1 MHLSGNIWSVHDM
14 VLPIPNFEFRNL
26 DQSEMSWI
34 VYLCQFD
41 LEHPFWLVQG
51 WKEQTTKSS
60 KFENYGNFCKIYQSN
75 EFYFL
80 VYLVCNSSKFIPRW
94 TIIVCF
100 IDSYAQIDFH
110 RFFAM
115 CPMSENRR
123 WKVWIYV
130 MTSCNNV

>member
-26 DQSEMSWI
+26 DQWEMSWI

-60 KFENYGNFCKIYQSN
+60 KIGIGLTMSWTAQLKAFENHGNFYKIYQSN
-75 EFYFL
+75 EF
-80 VYLVCNSSKFIPRW
+80 
-94 TIIVCF
+94 
-100 IDSYAQIDFH
+100 
-110 RFFAM
+110 
-115 CPMSENRR
+115 
-123 WKVWIYV
+123 
-130 MTSCNNV
+130 